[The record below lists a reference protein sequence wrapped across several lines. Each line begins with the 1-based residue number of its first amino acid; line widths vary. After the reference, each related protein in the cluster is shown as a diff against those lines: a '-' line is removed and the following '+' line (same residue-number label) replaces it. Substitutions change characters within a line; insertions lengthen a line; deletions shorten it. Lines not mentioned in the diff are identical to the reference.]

1 VRRLRDLLTTRGRAF
16 VAAGLTLVLCGTGL
30 GFTDLTRIGVLLV
43 ALPLLSGV
51 LMRRHELRFSLER
64 TAVPSRVQVDETSI
78 VTLGI
83 ENAGVAAS
91 PLLMA
96 EEQLDYALG
105 DRPRFVVPRLRRG
118 DHQEVHYAVR
128 SHVRGRHRL
137 GPLGVR
143 LRDPF
148 GLTTRVAAIS
158 GSSDVLVL
166 PRIVP
171 LGGGRPPGSGVGAEG
186 AIPHMVALHGEDDV
200 SIRAYRD
207 GDDLRRIHWPA
218 TAKTG
223 ELMVRQEDRPAR
235 RRAAIMLDSRARGH
249 HGSGTSGSFEW
260 AVTAC
265 ASVAVHLLERAYA
278 VHLICDETA
287 EDSRATTAL
296 EVDPLLDVLAMAET
310 GSDDQFAEVLQ
321 AAHPVTASGGLVLAV
336 LTDLD
341 EELARRVA
349 ALRQPGGTAL
359 AILLDPHGFSAG
371 RRRAS
376 AGAGQDEVARTA
388 RADELACVS
397 VLRGAGWTVAVVGA
411 GDDIASVW
419 HALSATG
426 HRTGVAVA

>member
-16 VAAGLTLVLCGTGL
+16 VAAGITLVLCGIGL

-43 ALPLLSGV
+43 ALPLLSGA
-51 LMRRHELRFSLER
+51 LMRRHDLRFSLER
-64 TAVPSRVQVDETSI
+64 TAVPGRVQVDEAAL

-83 ENAGVAAS
+83 ENAGGAAS

-118 DHQEVHYAVR
+118 DRQEVHYTVR

-148 GLTTRVAAIS
+148 GLSTRVAAIS

-171 LGGGRPPGSGVGAEG
+171 LGGGRPAGSGVGAEG
-186 AIPHMVALHGEDDV
+186 EIPHMVALHGEDDV
-200 SIRAYRD
+200 SIREYRD
-207 GDDLRRIHWPA
+207 GDDLRRIHWRA

-223 ELMVRQEDRPAR
+223 EIMVRQEDRPAR
-235 RRAAIMLDSRARGH
+235 RRAVT
-249 HGSGTSGSFEW
+249 GSSGSFEW

-265 ASVAVHLLERAYA
+265 ASVAVHLLGQAYA
-278 VHLICDETA
+278 VHLLSDETA
-287 EDSRATTAL
+287 EDGRASTAIEL
-296 EVDPLLDVLAMAET
+296 DPLLDVLAMAET
-310 GSDDQFAEVLQ
+310 GSDDQFADVLQ
-321 AAHPVTASGGLVLAV
+321 STHPVTASGGLVLAV
-336 LTDLD
+336 VTDLD
-341 EELARRVA
+341 EELARRIA
-349 ALRQPGGTAL
+349 SLRQPGGTAL
-359 AILLDPHGFSAG
+359 AMVMDPDGFTAT

-376 AGAGQDEVARTA
+376 GAPHQLT
-388 RADELACVS
+388 CVPI
-397 VLRGAGWTVAVVGA
+397 LEGAGWNVAVVGA
-411 GDDIASVW
+411 QDDLASVW
-419 HALSATG
+419 SALSG
-426 HRTGVAVA
+426 SSHRVGVA

>member
-16 VAAGLTLVLCGTGL
+16 VAAGITLVLCGIGL

-43 ALPLLSGV
+43 ALPLLSGA
-51 LMRRHELRFSLER
+51 LMRRHDLRFSLER
-64 TAVPSRVQVDETSI
+64 TAVPGRVQVDEAAL

-83 ENAGVAAS
+83 ENAGGAAS

-118 DHQEVHYAVR
+118 DRQEVHYTVR

-148 GLTTRVAAIS
+148 GLSTRVAAIS

-171 LGGGRPPGSGVGAEG
+171 LGGGRPAGSGVGAEG
-186 AIPHMVALHGEDDV
+186 EIPHMVALHGEDDV
-200 SIRAYRD
+200 SIREYRD
-207 GDDLRRIHWPA
+207 GDDLRRIHWRA

-223 ELMVRQEDRPAR
+223 EIMVRQEDRPAR
-235 RRAAIMLDSRARGH
+235 RRAVIVLDSRARGH
-249 HGSGTSGSFEW
+249 HGTGSSGSFEW

-265 ASVAVHLLERAYA
+265 ASVAVHLLGQAYA
-278 VHLICDETA
+278 VHLLSDETA
-287 EDSRATTAL
+287 EDGRASTAIEL
-296 EVDPLLDVLAMAET
+296 DPLLDVLAMAET
-310 GSDDQFAEVLQ
+310 GSDDQFADVLQ
-321 AAHPVTASGGLVLAV
+321 STHPVTASGGLVLAV
-336 LTDLD
+336 VTDLD
-341 EELARRVA
+341 EELARRIA
-349 ALRQPGGTAL
+349 SLRQPGGTAL
-359 AILLDPHGFSAG
+359 AMVMDPDGFTAT

-376 AGAGQDEVARTA
+376 GAPHQLT
-388 RADELACVS
+388 CVPI
-397 VLRGAGWTVAVVGA
+397 LEGAGWNVAVVGA
-411 GDDIASVW
+411 QDDLASVW
-419 HALSATG
+419 SALSG
-426 HRTGVAVA
+426 SSHRVGVA

>member
-16 VAAGLTLVLCGTGL
+16 VAAGITLVLCGIGL

-43 ALPLLSGV
+43 ALPLLSGA
-51 LMRRHELRFSLER
+51 LMRRHDLRFSLER
-64 TAVPSRVQVDETSI
+64 TAVPGRVQVDEAAL

-83 ENAGVAAS
+83 ENAGGAES

-118 DHQEVHYAVR
+118 DRQEVHYTVR

-148 GLTTRVAAIS
+148 GLSTRVAAIS

-166 PRIVP
+166 PRIMP
-171 LGGGRPPGSGVGAEG
+171 LGGGRPAGSGVGAEG
-186 AIPHMVALHGEDDV
+186 EIPHMVALHGEDDV
-200 SIRAYRD
+200 SIREYRD

-223 ELMVRQEDRPAR
+223 EIMVRQEDRPAR
-235 RRAAIMLDSRARGH
+235 RRAVIVLDSRARGH
-249 HGSGTSGSFEW
+249 HGTGSSGSFEW

-265 ASVAVHLLERAYA
+265 ASVAVHLLEQAYA
-278 VHLICDETA
+278 VHLLSDETA
-287 EDSRATTAL
+287 EDGRASTAIEL
-296 EVDPLLDVLAMAET
+296 DPLLDVLAMAET
-310 GSDDQFAEVLQ
+310 GSDDQFADVLQ
-321 AAHPVTASGGLVLAV
+321 SAHPVTASGGLVLAV
-336 LTDLD
+336 VTDLD

-349 ALRQPGGTAL
+349 SLRQPGGTAL
-359 AILLDPHGFSAG
+359 AMVMDPDGFTATRRHASGAAHELTCVPIL
-371 RRRAS
+371 
-376 AGAGQDEVARTA
+376 E
-388 RADELACVS
+388 
-397 VLRGAGWTVAVVGA
+397 GAGWNVAVVRA
-411 GDDIASVW
+411 HDDLASVW
-419 HALSATG
+419 SALSG
-426 HRTGVAVA
+426 SSHRVGVA

>member
-16 VAAGLTLVLCGTGL
+16 VAAGVTLVLCGIGL

-43 ALPLLSGV
+43 ALPLLSGA
-51 LMRRHELRFSLER
+51 LMRRHDLRFSLER
-64 TAVPSRVQVDETSI
+64 TAVPGRVQVNEPAV

-83 ENAGVAAS
+83 ENAGAAAS

-105 DRPRFVVPRLRRG
+105 DRPRFVVPRMRRG
-118 DHQEVHYAVR
+118 ERQEVHYTVR

-148 GLTTRVAAIS
+148 GLSTRVAAIS
-158 GSSDVLVL
+158 GASDVLVL

-171 LGGGRPPGSGVGAEG
+171 LGGTRPPGSGVGAEG

-200 SIRAYRD
+200 SIRTYRD

-235 RRAAIMLDSRARGH
+235 RRAVVVLDSRARGH

-265 ASVAVHLLERAYA
+265 ASVAAHLLEQGYA
-278 VHLICDETA
+278 VHLVSDETA
-287 EDSRATTAL
+287 EDSRAATAM
-296 EVDPLLDVLAMAET
+296 EMDPLLDVLAMAET
-310 GSDDQFAEVLQ
+310 GSDDLFGEVLQ
-321 AAHPVTASGGLVLAV
+321 AAHPVTSSGGLVLAV
-336 LTDLD
+336 VTDLG
-341 EELARRVA
+341 EELARQVA
-349 ALRQPGGTAL
+349 SLRQPGGTAL
-359 AILLDPHGFSAG
+359 AIVLDPDGFTAT
-371 RRRAS
+371 RRRQS
-376 AGAGQDEVARTA
+376 GGG
-388 RADELACVS
+388 DELACVP
-397 VLRGAGWTVAVVGA
+397 VLRGAGWSVAVVGA
-411 GDDIASVW
+411 KDDIPSVW
-419 HALSATG
+419 SALSGTG
-426 HRTGVAVA
+426 HRSGLDAGMAAR

>member
-1 VRRLRDLLTTRGRAF
+1 MRRLRDLLTTRGRAF
-16 VAAGLTLVLCGTGL
+16 VAAGITLVLCGIGL

-51 LMRRHELRFSLER
+51 LMRRHDLRFSLER
-64 TAVPSRVQVDETSI
+64 TAVPGRIQVDEQSL
-78 VTLGI
+78 VTLSI
-83 ENAGVAAS
+83 ENAGGATS

-118 DHQEVHYAVR
+118 DRQEVHYQVR

-148 GLTTRVAAIS
+148 GLSTRVAAIS

-166 PRIVP
+166 PKIVP
-171 LGGGRPPGSGVGAEG
+171 LGGARPPGSGVGAEG

-223 ELMVRQEDRPAR
+223 DLMVRQEDRPAR
-235 RRAAIMLDSRARGH
+235 RRAAIVLDSRARGH
-249 HGSGTSGSFEW
+249 SGSGSSGSFEW

-265 ASVAVHLLERAYA
+265 ASVAAHLIEQGYA
-278 VHLICDETA
+278 VHLVCDETA
-287 EDSRATTAL
+287 EDSQAAMAL
-296 EVDPLLDVLAMAET
+296 DVDPLLDVLAMAET
-310 GSDDQFAEVLQ
+310 GSDDQFGRRPAR
-321 AAHPVTASGGLVLAV
+321 HPPRHGIG
-336 LTDLD
+336 
-341 EELARRVA
+341 R
-349 ALRQPGGTAL
+349 PG
-359 AILLDPHGFSAG
+359 AG
-371 RRRAS
+371 RRHRPRRGGGPPGRRAAPARRRRAGHRARPRRLHRDPS
-376 AGAGQDEVARTA
+376 AAQPRHRRARLRAGAARG
-388 RADELACVS
+388 RLD
-397 VLRGAGWTVAVVGA
+397 
-411 GDDIASVW
+411 
-419 HALSATG
+419 G
-426 HRTGVAVA
+426 HRGRERATPSTRCGPCLAGHGHRVGVA

>member
-16 VAAGLTLVLCGTGL
+16 VAAGLTLVLCGIGL

-43 ALPLLSGV
+43 ALPLLSGA
-51 LMRRHELRFSLER
+51 LMRRHDLRFALER
-64 TAVPSRVQVDETSI
+64 TAVPGRVQVDEKAL
-78 VTLGI
+78 VTLAI
-83 ENAGVAAS
+83 ENAGAATS

-105 DRPRFVVPRLRRG
+105 DRPRFVVPRMRRG
-118 DHQEVHYAVR
+118 DRQEVHYTVR

-148 GLTTRVAAIS
+148 GLSTRVAAIS

-166 PRIVP
+166 PRILP
-171 LGGGRPPGSGVGAEG
+171 LGSTRPAGSGVGAEG

-235 RRAAIMLDSRARGH
+235 RRAVLVLDSRARGH
-249 HGSGTSGSFEW
+249 HGTGTSSSFEW

-265 ASVAVHLLERAYA
+265 ASVAAHLLEQGYA
-278 VHLICDETA
+278 VHLVCDETA
-287 EDSRATTAL
+287 EDGRAATAL
-296 EVDPLLDVLAMAET
+296 EVDPLLDVLAVAQT
-310 GSDDQFAEVLQ
+310 GRDDLFADVLQ

-336 LTDLD
+336 VTDLD
-341 EELARRVA
+341 EELARQVA
-349 ALRQPGGTAL
+349 SLRQPGGTAL
-359 AILLDPHGFSAG
+359 AIVLDPDGFAAA
-371 RRRAS
+371 RRRRPH
-376 AGAGQDEVARTA
+376 GTG
-388 RADELACVS
+388 ELPCVPI
-397 VLRGAGWTVAVVGA
+397 LQGAGWGVAVVGA
-411 GDDIASVW
+411 GDDLATVW
-419 HALSATG
+419 TALSGTG
-426 HRTGVAVA
+426 TRVVA